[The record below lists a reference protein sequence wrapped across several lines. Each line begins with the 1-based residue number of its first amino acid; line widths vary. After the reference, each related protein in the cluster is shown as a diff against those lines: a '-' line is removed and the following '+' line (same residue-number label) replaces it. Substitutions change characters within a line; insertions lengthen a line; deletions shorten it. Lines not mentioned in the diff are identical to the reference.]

1 MAKAK
6 NNPPAMREPPTADA
20 FYRILVM
27 ANSGASFYN
36 FKRSFLK
43 RFGKEAGLSVIS
55 KGEHLKQYCEEIY
68 AIAKE
73 RGADV
78 RILIIREQAYAGAYR
93 YAPPRHEGED
103 GIIF

>member
-6 NNPPAMREPPTADA
+6 NNQPAMREPPTADA
-20 FYRILVM
+20 SYRILVM
-27 ANSGASFYN
+27 ANSGSAFYN
-36 FKRSFLK
+36 FKRSFFR
-43 RFGKEAGLSVIS
+43 RFGKDGGLSVIS
-55 KGEHLKQYCEEIY
+55 KGEYLKQHCEEIQ

-73 RGADV
+73 RGADI
-78 RILIIREQAYAGAYR
+78 RILIIREQAYAEAYR